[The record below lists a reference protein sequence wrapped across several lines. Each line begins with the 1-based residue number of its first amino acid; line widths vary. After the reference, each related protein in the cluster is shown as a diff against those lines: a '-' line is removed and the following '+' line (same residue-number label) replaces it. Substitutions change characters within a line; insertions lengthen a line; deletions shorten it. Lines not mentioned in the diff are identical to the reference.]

1 MLSKM
6 YKIKDIVK
14 DLLTK
19 RTELRDDDNKLIAN
33 IYLIEAGGFKAL
45 QSMSAQDFL
54 VNFTK
59 GFYSS
64 PESIRRVR
72 QKLQENYPELRGIK
86 YNNRKQ
92 SGENTSNE
100 IKDL

>member
-1 MLSKM
+1 M
-6 YKIKDIVK
+6 YKIKETVK
-14 DLLTK
+14 ELLSK
-19 RTELRDDDNKLIAN
+19 RPELRDDDNRLIAN
-33 IYLIEAGGFKAL
+33 IYMIEAGGFKAL

-59 GFYSS
+59 GLYSS

-92 SGENTSNE
+92 SGNDTSNG